1 MSLADFKQT
10 PWSKSHPSYQKSA
23 LAISPAPE
31 YASSEVLLASL
42 YRTIG
47 FASASEGGVPQ
58 AGRDLDRR
66 IQKLR
71 EKRQPPPTGA
81 IVGVEAWNTVL
92 HGILESPKLP
102 NQSSK
107 RFLQVTPIV
116 PGAALFSGSARL
128 SRNSWPAGRLIRRM
142 ICLGSKD
149 RESAQRLW
157 QSLFTA
163 LSVDDEDDVFAR
175 WLDQETSAWNS
186 EASNWALSPIP
197 EDEIP
202 TLETLDFREIQF
214 LPARR
219 FTKDLQAII
228 QAKGSMTRRQWT
240 SLLEALLRL
249 AATSHV
255 IWLCDVHFKTWG
267 CLSAALSDGNAPL
280 SELDARR
287 ALFPEAPQYM
297 TYGGK
302 ALQGFKDKVSSYLNA
317 RLGINALLWS
327 LDQIEAPYT
336 GNLSSS
342 AGIAALCQHIRQ
354 HKAELARLGT
364 LETIADVRGQEG
376 RALLCKK
383 GIGSNLLEFARHV
396 LGQRQAAVPLLRG
409 YDQGY
414 ILKKKGSSPSSPWI
428 VSLGPVAVL
437 ALVHCALAG
446 MGGPRSVHRL
456 GQHLEAYGMA
466 VDKHDIGRNDLG
478 HQLRMLGL
486 VLDSPD
492 AESGML
498 LLPPFPINQASLGP
512 EHE

>member
-10 PWSKSHPSYQKSA
+10 PWSKSHPGYQRSA

-47 FASASEGGVPQ
+47 FASASEGSVPQ

-71 EKRQPPPTGA
+71 EKRHPPPPTGA

-128 SRNSWPAGRLIRRM
+128 SSNSWPAGSLIRRM

-149 RESAQRLW
+149 GESAQRLW
-157 QSLFTA
+157 QSLFAA

-175 WLDQETSAWNS
+175 WLDQETSAWTPG
-186 EASNWALSPIP
+186 ASNWALSPIP
-197 EDEIP
+197 ADEMA
-202 TLETLDFREIQF
+202 TLETPDFLGIPF

-219 FTKDLQAII
+219 FTKDLQAIM

-249 AATSHV
+249 AAASHV
-255 IWLCDVHFKTWG
+255 TWLCDVHSRTWS
-267 CLSAALSDGNAPL
+267 CLWATLTDGIAPS

-302 ALQGFKDKVSSYLNA
+302 ALQGIKDKVSSYLNA

-327 LDQIEAPYT
+327 LEQIGPPYS

-342 AGIAALCQHIRQ
+342 AGITALCQHIRQ
-354 HKAELARLGT
+354 HKAELTRLGT
-364 LETIADVRGQEG
+364 LEMIADVREQEA

-456 GQHLEAYGMA
+456 G
-466 VDKHDIGRNDLG
+466 
-478 HQLRMLGL
+478 
-486 VLDSPD
+486 
-492 AESGML
+492 
-498 LLPPFPINQASLGP
+498 
-512 EHE
+512 